1 MLWTRT
7 KARGPLFLAAVI
19 LSLGACQMDAADQ
32 DREPEAVAFP
42 KAHRPVST
50 TRSNQYGSEAKRDEA
65 GEAQTIMDRATV
77 KPGMS
82 VADIGAG
89 NGYYTVRLSERVGTT
104 GRVLAQ
110 DIDPNAIARLA
121 LRAERDRLDNVS
133 VITGRPANPAL
144 PANSFDRIFL
154 VHMYHEV
161 TEPYAFLWHLRPAL
175 KAGGE
180 VIVVDRDRAT
190 DDHGIPP
197 RLLFCEFEAL
207 GYELVDFAD
216 KPEIGGFF
224 ARFRAEGARPEP
236 DEVGNCILTRE
247 NLSKAQSKP
256 AVKG

>member
-1 MLWTRT
+1 MWN
-7 KARGPLFLAAVI
+7 KARKTLSLTASVI
-19 LSLGACQMDAADQ
+19 LLAGCDGVWVD
-32 DREPEAVAFP
+32 DTREVEATGFPE
-42 KAHRPVST
+42 AHRPVSQ
-50 TRSNQYGSEAKRDEA
+50 TRSNQYGTEAKRDEA

-89 NGYYTVRLSERVGTT
+89 NGYYTVRLSERVGPK

-110 DIDPNAIARLA
+110 DIDPNAISSLA
-121 LRAERDRLDNVS
+121 QRVERERLDNVS
-133 VITGRPANPAL
+133 VVTGKPADPGL
-144 PANSFDRIFL
+144 PKNSFDRIFL

-175 KAGGE
+175 KEGGE
-180 VIVVDRDRAT
+180 VIVVDRDRPT

-207 GYELVDFAD
+207 GYQLIDFAD

-224 ARFRAEGARPEP
+224 ARFRVVGARPEP
-236 DEVGNCILTRE
+236 DQVGNCVLTRQKIGTPDT
-247 NLSKAQSKP
+247 SASP
-256 AVKG
+256 KG